1 VESAQSLRSLDSVG
15 TMEVMTIVN
24 IRHPPKNLL
33 LAASACMILL
43 SPGHEVGTRSM
54 YCGGR
59 HFYFVLFC
67 FVLQFFLGC
76 SKILLSDTS

>member
-43 SPGHEVGTRSM
+43 SPGHEVNVALTLVE
-54 YCGGR
+54 R
-59 HFYFVLFC
+59 HFYFVCLF
-67 FVLQFFLGC
+67 FVLQSFLGC
-76 SKILLSDTS
+76 SKKLLS